1 MYDQNENFDFSR
13 SEHLKP
19 KKMSKSDTE
28 YLSQD
33 NIEAHKQQLERIF
46 TKLIIFG
53 LGMGLIMS
61 IVTIF
66 VMNKF
71 GLVNHEKENREL
83 PADKQ
88 IELPNVER
96 S

>member
-28 YLSQD
+28 HLSQD
-33 NIEAHKQQLERIF
+33 NIEAHKKQLERIF
-46 TKLIIFG
+46 IKLIIFG
-53 LGMGLIMS
+53 LGLGFIIS
-61 IVTIF
+61 IATVF
-66 VMNKF
+66 VMSKF
-71 GLVNHEKENREL
+71 GLVNYDKEKQKL
-83 PADKQ
+83 PVDEQ
-88 IELPNVER
+88 IELPNVDR